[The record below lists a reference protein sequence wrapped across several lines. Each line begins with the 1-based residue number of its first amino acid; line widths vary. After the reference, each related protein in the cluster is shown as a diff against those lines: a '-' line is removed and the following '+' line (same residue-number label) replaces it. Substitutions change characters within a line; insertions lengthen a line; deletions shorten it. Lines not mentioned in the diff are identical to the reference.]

1 MLEPDTSVPAESTS
15 FGEASES
22 EEELVQISF
31 EETRVLG
38 SLIEKELT
46 TPEYYPMSL
55 NGLVNACNQKNN
67 RLPKTNLSEEEI
79 KKTIESLRVKRLVHR
94 VDLVGSRVPKFQHN
108 AEKELDLIKA
118 ERALF
123 AELLNRGPQTTG
135 ELNNRAN
142 RMFAFDGLQD
152 VEDTLTDMMDRSP
165 SLVGVMN
172 PLPGQKES
180 RWFHKLAPPPRLEE
194 LQDGSSVYLPAP
206 DERLDKLDATLSEF
220 KDLKEEVEALRYQIR
235 ELTDDFREFR
245 KQFE

>member
-1 MLEPDTSVPAESTS
+1 MLEPDLPSSPEGS
-15 FGEASES
+15 SED
-22 EEELVQISF
+22 LIQLSF

-67 RLPKTNLSEEEI
+67 RLPRTNLSEEDVNEAVE
-79 KKTIESLRVKRLVHR
+79 TLRLKRLIHR
-94 VDLVGSRVPKFQHN
+94 VTLVGSRVPKFQHN

-118 ERALF
+118 ERALVS
-123 AELLNRGPQTTG
+123 ELLNRGPQTTG

-142 RMFAFDGLQD
+142 RMFEFDGIQD
-152 VEDTLTDMMDRSP
+152 VEDTLTDMMEREP
-165 SLVGVMN
+165 SLVGVMEAR
-172 PLPGQKES
+172 PGQKES
-180 RWFHKLAPPPRLEE
+180 RWFHKLAPPPKIEE
-194 LQDGSSVYLPAP
+194 MEDGSSVYVPAP
-206 DERLDKLDATLSEF
+206 DQRLDQLDSVLTEF
-220 KDLKEEVEALRYQIR
+220 KDLKEEVEALRYQVR

>member
-1 MLEPDTSVPAESTS
+1 MLEPDLPTSAEGS
-15 FGEASES
+15 SED
-22 EEELVQISF
+22 LIQLSF

-67 RLPKTNLSEEEI
+67 RLPRTNLSEEDVNEAVE
-79 KKTIESLRVKRLVHR
+79 TLRLKRLIHR
-94 VDLVGSRVPKFQHN
+94 VTLVGSRVPKFQHN

-118 ERALF
+118 ERALVS
-123 AELLNRGPQTTG
+123 ELLNRGPQTTG

-142 RMFAFDGLQD
+142 RMFEFDGIQD
-152 VEDTLTDMMDRSP
+152 VEDTLTDMMERQP
-165 SLVGVMN
+165 SLVGVMEAR
-172 PLPGQKES
+172 PGQKES
-180 RWFHKLAPPPRLEE
+180 RWFHKLAPPPKIEDLE
-194 LQDGSSVYLPAP
+194 DGSSVYVPAP
-206 DERLDKLDATLSEF
+206 DQRLDQLDSVLSEF
-220 KDLKEEVEALRYQIR
+220 KDLKEEVEALRYQVR

>member
-1 MLEPDTSVPAESTS
+1 MLEPDLPTSAEGS
-15 FGEASES
+15 SED
-22 EEELVQISF
+22 LIQLSF

-67 RLPKTNLSEEEI
+67 RLPRTNLSEEDVNEAVE
-79 KKTIESLRVKRLVHR
+79 TLRLKRLIHR
-94 VDLVGSRVPKFQHN
+94 VTLVGSRVPKFQHN

-118 ERALF
+118 ERALVS
-123 AELLNRGPQTTG
+123 ELLNRGPQTTG

-142 RMFAFDGLQD
+142 RMFEFDGIQD
-152 VEDTLTDMMDRSP
+152 VEDTLTDMMEREP
-165 SLVGVMN
+165 SLVGVMEAR
-172 PLPGQKES
+172 PGQKES
-180 RWFHKLAPPPRLEE
+180 RWFHKLAPPPKIEDLE
-194 LQDGSSVYLPAP
+194 DGSSVYVPAP
-206 DERLDKLDATLSEF
+206 DQRLDQLDSVLSEF
-220 KDLKEEVEALRYQIR
+220 KDLKEEVEALRYQVR

>member
-1 MLEPDTSVPAESTS
+1 MEPNNTSPNDCSQGSLDDEV
-15 FGEASES
+15 
-22 EEELVQISF
+22 LVQLSF

-67 RLPKTNLSEEEI
+67 RLPKTSFAEEEVNQF
-79 KKTIESLRVKRLVHR
+79 IEQLRVKRLVHR

-118 ERALF
+118 ERALI

-135 ELNNRAN
+135 ELNNRAD
-142 RMFAFDGLQD
+142 RMFPFDGLQD
-152 VEDTLTDMMDRSP
+152 VEDTLTDMMERSP
-165 SLVGVMN
+165 SLVGIMDAK
-172 PLPGQKES
+172 PGQKES
-180 RWFHKLAPPPRLEE
+180 RWFHKLAPPPQVEE
-194 LQDGSSVYLPAP
+194 LQDGSAVYVPAK
-206 DERLDKLDATLSEF
+206 DHRLEELDTVLADF
-220 KDLKEEVEALRYQIR
+220 KDLKEEVEALRYQVR
-235 ELTDDFREFR
+235 DLSVELREFR

>member
-1 MLEPDTSVPAESTS
+1 MEDADEQDNLI
-15 FGEASES
+15 
-22 EEELVQISF
+22 ELTF

-67 RLPKTNLSEEEI
+67 RLPKTNLDEDEVNQVIEE
-79 KKTIESLRVKRLVHR
+79 LRIKRLVHR

-118 ERALF
+118 ERALL

-135 ELNNRAN
+135 ELNNRAS
-142 RMFAFDGLQD
+142 RMFAFDGISDVDETLQ
-152 VEDTLTDMMDRSP
+152 ELMDREP
-165 SLVGVMN
+165 SLVGNMD
-172 PLPGQKES
+172 PAPGQKEK
-180 RWFHKLAPPPRLEE
+180 RWFHRLAHPPVLEE
-194 LQDGSSVYLPAP
+194 MNDGASVYIPGP
-206 DERLDKLDATLSEF
+206 DKRIDQIEEMTKEF
-220 KDLKEEVEALRYQIR
+220 TELKDEVETLRYQLR
-235 ELTDDFREFR
+235 EISDEFKNFR

>member
-1 MLEPDTSVPAESTS
+1 MEPNEQNTNEDTFPSQEED
-15 FGEASES
+15 EAV
-22 EEELVQISF
+22 VQLTF

-67 RLPKTNLSEEEI
+67 RLPKTNLSEDEVNRCIEE
-79 KKTIESLRVKRLVHR
+79 LRIKRLVHR

-118 ERALF
+118 ERALI

-135 ELNNRAN
+135 ELNNRAD
-142 RMFAFDGLQD
+142 RMFDFDGIQD
-152 VEDTLTDMMDRSP
+152 VEDTLTDMMQRSP
-165 SLVGVMN
+165 SLVGMMEAR
-172 PLPGQKES
+172 PGQKES
-180 RWFHKLAPPPRLEE
+180 RWFHKLASPPKLEE
-194 LQDGSSVYLPAP
+194 LQDGSSVYVPAP
-206 DERLDKLDATLSEF
+206 DKRLDQLDSVLSEF
-220 KDLKEEVEALRYQIR
+220 KDLKEEVEALRYQVR
-235 ELTDDFREFR
+235 ELTEDFREFR

>member
-1 MLEPDTSVPAESTS
+1 MEDADEVDSLV
-15 FGEASES
+15 
-22 EEELVQISF
+22 ELSF

-67 RLPKTNLSEEEI
+67 RLPKTDFDEDDVKQVIEE
-79 KKTIESLRVKRLVHR
+79 LRIKRLVHR

-118 ERALF
+118 ERALL

-142 RMFAFDGLQD
+142 RMFAFDGINDIEETLQ
-152 VEDTLTDMMDRSP
+152 ELMEREP
-165 SLVGVMN
+165 SLVGNMD
-172 PLPGQKES
+172 PAPGQKEK
-180 RWFHKLAPPPRLEE
+180 RWFHKLAPPPIVEE
-194 LQDGSSVYLPAP
+194 MKDGSSFYVPGP
-206 DERLDKLDATLSEF
+206 DKRIDQVEEMTKEF
-220 KDLKEEVEALRYQIR
+220 TELKEEVETLRYQLR
-235 ELTDDFREFR
+235 EISDEFKNFR